1 MCVASA
7 TQSSHEQPLLT
18 AARPD
23 PRAPTKLR
31 LMAVVSIIFFN
42 VSGGPLGSEQVVSSC
57 GPIIGITLLCVFAL
71 CFSVP
76 QAMITAEL
84 STAFPYNGGYSLW
97 VQAAFGTFWGVQE
110 SYYSWFSGVVDTAL
124 YPVLLYAAA
133 QQLLSGL
140 GYNTGLVPNN
150 GTTCINNSTAADD
163 DDDDDDEPGARNLWL
178 CMFEPQS
185 GCALE
190 YGIKLG
196 ILVFFCL
203 PNLISSKVVGDF
215 LTLLCAF
222 ALAPFFVLCAVG
234 LPKMSMGN
242 LMREPPQYDWG
253 TLLSTLYWSMT
264 GFDCASTIAGEVE
277 RPGKTIP
284 RALFLGVAMVGLATG
299 GPLLIAAAADPG
311 WNCWKDGS
319 LVTAATVVGGSWLG
333 AWMLGTS
340 ILSNWGLFASELLE
354 DSYQL
359 LGMAEMGLAP
369 RFFAS
374 VSPRTGTPI
383 NAILFQFVIIA
394 VLISLDFNSI
404 MCIDNF
410 FSAAQGVL
418 EFAAIVRLRIKRPEM
433 ARPYKIPLST
443 AGLALFLI
451 VPICWSLLICYV
463 TVTDSVQSAATIS
476 IGLLLGLILYF
487 PFLSWDTRTL
497 DFARLTQQASLVDA
511 TTHRGNTH
519 SPLFGPLLDSPRL
532 KPTDPTL
539 QGTSTSSDRD
549 THDDTMT
556 DYVLEPGPEETPT
569 HV

>member
-1 MCVASA
+1 
-7 TQSSHEQPLLT
+7 
-18 AARPD
+18 
-23 PRAPTKLR
+23 
-31 LMAVVSIIFFN
+31 
-42 VSGGPLGSEQVVSSC
+42 
-57 GPIIGITLLCVFAL
+57 
-71 CFSVP
+71 
-76 QAMITAEL
+76 
-84 STAFPYNGGYSLW
+84 
-97 VQAAFGTFWGVQE
+97 
-110 SYYSWFSGVVDTAL
+110 
-124 YPVLLYAAA
+124 
-133 QQLLSGL
+133 
-140 GYNTGLVPNN
+140 
-150 GTTCINNSTAADD
+150 
-163 DDDDDDEPGARNLWL
+163 
-178 CMFEPQS
+178 MFEPQS